1 MDIKK
6 YLAFIMIPI
15 IFSGC
20 GQSTAYRK
28 VVEHPGNLQL
38 IYYGYMEDS
47 PDTYKVRAAG
57 KDFFVTKSTV
67 VPSVQSVFLLEHTTV
82 HDGDDVLDIGTGAGI
97 QAIFAAE
104 KAHHVVATDL
114 NQDAVNDAIY
124 NAKYHGLSSKID
136 VRQGDLFAPIKDNE
150 KFDTIILNIEYPYNE
165 RNKSLWAVHERFFAQ
180 VKNYMKPGATIFYQA
195 GYLWNIPKIVNMI
208 ESNDL
213 MVQKMFMVN
222 SIEMNRQ
229 PIVFVVQRHP
239 NLNIKR
245 ERLKHRKEG

>member
-1 MDIKK
+1 
-6 YLAFIMIPI
+6 
-15 IFSGC
+15 
-20 GQSTAYRK
+20 
-28 VVEHPGNLQL
+28 
-38 IYYGYMEDS
+38 
-47 PDTYKVRAAG
+47 
-57 KDFFVTKSTV
+57 
-67 VPSVQSVFLLEHTTV
+67 
-82 HDGDDVLDIGTGAGI
+82 
-97 QAIFAAE
+97 
-104 KAHHVVATDL
+104 
-114 NQDAVNDAIY
+114 
-124 NAKYHGLSSKID
+124 
-136 VRQGDLFAPIKDNE
+136 
-150 KFDTIILNIEYPYNE
+150 
-165 RNKSLWAVHERFFAQ
+165 LWAVHERFFAQ